1 MPRSARVDTVLEHLL
16 PVSARRLGLLNEAAA
31 VSALERYDLEG
42 IHVPTLILSTV
53 DDRYGTY
60 DAARYTA
67 EHIHGARFVGYAT
80 GGHLLVGHNNDVFAE
95 IVAFLKR

>member
-1 MPRSARVDTVLEHLL
+1 MPRSRRAWTRCSSICFQCRHGG
-16 PVSARRLGLLNEAAA
+16 SAFSTKRRPYL
-31 VSALERYDLEG
+31 LERYDLEG

-67 EHIHGARFVGYAT
+67 EHIHGARFIGYAT

>member
-1 MPRSARVDTVLEHLL
+1 VDTVLEHLL

>member
-16 PVSARRLGLLNEAAA
+16 PVSARRLGLLNEAAV
-31 VSALERYDLEG
+31 VSTLERYDLEG